1 MDINDHYSS
10 INKCRISESS
20 NLHKILHLGNQPLA
34 NSLKNRQFDNEEKFP
49 LSISFCE
56 ESSLLQLN
64 ETIHKEILFDHYV
77 WVTGTSQTAKNYA
90 NTFSERIIAALA
102 LDQDDLIIEI
112 ASNDGT
118 FLKPFL
124 SKGFKNV
131 LGVDSAKNIAE
142 IANKSGIN
150 TLHEFWSSSLANQ
163 IVSDNGFANVLFA
176 RNVIPHVSELLDV
189 IKGIEIVLKD
199 DGVGII
205 EFHDAGKI
213 LKELHYDSIY
223 HEHLCYFSI
232 QSMTYLLNRFAF
244 NPFHIEKSPI
254 SGGSKAIYFSK
265 EQRHKSSELEEAII
279 EETNNKVNQLSSWQ
293 DFAQRAKAH
302 RKETLEI
309 LNSLNDKKVV
319 GFGSSARS
327 QTYLNYCGINN
338 DQIEAIIDNN
348 PFKQGLLAPG
358 SSIPIVNFEQ
368 GMDMNPD
375 LIFILAWNFRDE
387 IAKECC
393 SYGYRGKFLVP
404 FPKEPYYYANEYN
417 SYREFF

>member
-1 MDINDHYSS
+1 MGIKKNYSR
-10 INKCRISESS
+10 ITKCRISEST
-20 NLHKILHLGNQPLA
+20 NLQKILKLGHQPLA
-34 NSLKNRQFDNEEKFP
+34 NSLKRSQTDNEEKFP

-64 ETIHKEILFDHYV
+64 ETIEKEILFDHYV
-77 WVTGTSQTAKNYA
+77 WVTSTSKTAQNYA
-90 NTFSERIIAALA
+90 NAFVDRVIAIVDT
-102 LDQDDLIIEI
+102 DQDDLIIEI

-124 SKGFKNV
+124 NKGYRKAM
-131 LGVDSAKNIAE
+131 GIDPAKNIAE
-142 IANKSGIN
+142 IANQQGIK
-150 TLHEFWSSSLANQ
+150 TLPEFWSAALAKEIISEYSNAK
-163 IVSDNGFANVLFA
+163 IVIA

-205 EFHDAGKI
+205 EFHDAGI
-213 LKELHYDSIY
+213 IQKEMHYDSIY

-232 QSMTYLLNRFAF
+232 KSMSYLLNRFEL

-254 SGGSKAIYFSK
+254 SGGSWVIYFSK
-265 EQRHKSSELEEAII
+265 ELRGRSAELEQAVLTEN
-279 EETNNKVNQLSSWQ
+279 EQRVNHLSSWQ
-293 DFAQRAKAH
+293 DFSRRVEKH

-309 LNSLNDKKVV
+309 LNSLNGKKVV

-338 DQIEAIIDNN
+338 KQINVIIDNN
-348 PFKQGLLAPG
+348 PLKQGLFAPG

-368 GMDMNPD
+368 GMGMNPD

-387 IAKECC
+387 IAEECR
-393 SYGYRGKFLVP
+393 SYGYKGEFLVP
-404 FPKEPYYYANEYN
+404 LPNKPYFYN
-417 SYREFF
+417 GE